1 MVKRLS
7 ETAAKGILGVA
18 GDNTDNGQIRAD
30 EFLPELRGRKAIK
43 KYREMRD
50 NDSTIGAVM
59 YAVEQ
64 ILRDVDL
71 YVQPVDDSEA
81 AKAEADFVESV
92 LEDMDHSL
100 DDHIAEALAFLS
112 YGFSWFEV
120 VYKRRVGPSERSD
133 KKRSKYTD
141 GRIGVRKIASRA
153 PWTISKFDVDRT
165 TGDVLGIEQT
175 IGGFNNKNYIPVNKS
190 IYYRTTSINGDPS
203 GRSILRNAYT
213 SYEYLNNLQAI
224 EAIAVERELAGIPVA
239 RIPAEYLSA
248 GASAEQAQFV
258 NSLRQILRD
267 VKFNEQGYIIT
278 PSDTYLDKDG
288 SPTNIRLVDIEL
300 MASNG
305 KRNIDID
312 PIVRRYQHDI
322 ARSVLSEFLLLGS
335 QGGSY
340 ALSKSKTDLFLRA
353 LESYIQAVV
362 DVLNKQLVE
371 RLWQLNGLPYDLMPK
386 IVAGDVAPHDLKELG
401 SYLRNLNGANINLSS
416 QPEIV
421 DALLSNAELP
431 PLDREIYAEGL
442 EAERL
447 MSQARADYYDGP
459 DNNVVGAPQN
469 NADTEEDE
477 EEPTKKSDKEIL
489 EEELLKASLE
499 FLKNDKRN

>member
-1 MVKRLS
+1 MARKLS
-7 ETAAKGILGVA
+7 EAASKQILGVA

-59 YAVEQ
+59 YSVEQ
-64 ILRDVDL
+64 ILRDVNL
-71 YVQPVDDSEA
+71 KVTPANDSDE
-81 AKAEADFVESV
+81 AKAEAEFIKSV
-92 LEDMDHSL
+92 LHDMDHTL
-100 DDHIAEALAFLS
+100 DDHIAESLSFLS
-112 YGFSWFEV
+112 YGFAWFEV
-120 VYKRRVGPSERSD
+120 VYKRRVGPNETSD
-133 KKRSKYTD
+133 KKRSKFTD
-141 GRIGVRKIASRA
+141 GRIGVRKIAARA
-153 PWTISKFDVDRT
+153 PWTINRFDVDRK

-175 IGGFNNKNYIPVNKS
+175 IGGFNNKNYIPTNKS
-190 IYYRTTSINGDPS
+190 LYYRTTSINGDPS

-248 GASAEQAQFV
+248 GATSEQAQFV
-258 NSLRQILRD
+258 NNLKQILRD

-353 LESYIQAVV
+353 LESYIQAIV

-371 RLWQLNGLPYDLMPK
+371 RLWQLNGLPYDLMPT
-386 IVAGDVAPHDLKELG
+386 IEAGDVAPHDLREIAAF
-401 SYLRNLNGANINLSS
+401 LRNLNGANIDVSS
-416 QPEIV
+416 HPEVIS
-421 DALLSNAELP
+421 DLMDIAELNYDP
-431 PLDREIYAEGL
+431 
-442 EAERL
+442 EAGV
-447 MSQARADYYDGP
+447 QASV
-459 DNNVVGAPQN
+459 DN
-469 NADTEEDE
+469 EEQG
-477 EEPTKKSDKEIL
+477 
-489 EEELLKASLE
+489 
-499 FLKNDKRN
+499 